1 MPADEWINIVQ
12 PFTPNIRHVG
22 SRHSSFILSPTGEK
36 FCHIPGRDYSVLHC
50 MLTCFRHEPTDKL
63 AVLYS
68 VRSCG
73 HWIDHLFAE
82 VSLLKYF

>member
-22 SRHSSFILSPTGEK
+22 SRHSSFILSPT
-36 FCHIPGRDYSVLHC
+36 
-50 MLTCFRHEPTDKL
+50 DKL